1 MHGPTVRRSLQTTC
15 LAGGIACLTLA
26 GCAKQAKRG
35 TESTPTGTKATPVA
49 EEKTVET
56 IGLYMDAAH
65 QALKRDDAEAAAV
78 ELQGALGLLQQALM
92 KQRQAEVQQAK
103 PLPADLLVEMA
114 EKHREAAER
123 FKAADQLDAA
133 TAHYSTV
140 ASLLQVAA
148 DREGRAIVAASSQFS
163 ADYAKERDTIQ
174 KWLDG
179 AQQEKGLTDDKR
191 ADLQKEYQ
199 SKLDELEKTWAP
211 KREQLNTHLE
221 EIRKQADTRQA
232 ELTKKRCEAYRAMA
246 EVYKAKKEDQ
256 QAQYYE
262 TMAYQELARAA
273 ERGTDYAAAEAEYG
287 KWLKAR
293 PDDMAAR
300 MGMARCLEQQGKQK
314 EAAEQYRQLLQKNPK
329 DVNSRFQLAAL
340 LGRQQKWDE
349 ALAQWK
355 QILEMDRQGLAEI
368 RADDPSGEGRR
379 QYLNSQLASHYWQLA
394 SVYQQAGKKAEAKAA
409 YAKAGE
415 LNPQLAQSVP
425 EEFRAKK

>member
-1 MHGPTVRRSLQTTC
+1 LVPVGIVALGCCLLIGGCRKARAPEGTTSP
-15 LAGGIACLTLA
+15 AG
-26 GCAKQAKRG
+26 
-35 TESTPTGTKATPVA
+35 KATPAA

-56 IGLYMDAAH
+56 VGLYMDAAH

-92 KQRQAEVQQAK
+92 KQRQAEVEQAK

-114 EKHREAAER
+114 EKHGEAAQR
-123 FKAADQLDAA
+123 FKAANQMDAA

-148 DREGRAIVAASSQFS
+148 DREGRLIVAEGSKFN
-163 ADYAKERDTIQ
+163 ADYTKERDAIQ
-174 KWLDG
+174 KWFDG

-199 SKLDELEKTWAP
+199 SKLDELEKAWAP

-221 EIRKQADTRQA
+221 EVRKQADKRQA

-246 EVYKAKKEDQ
+246 EIYKAKKEDQ

-273 ERGTDYAAAEAEYG
+273 ERSNDYAAAEAEYG

-293 PDDMAAR
+293 PDDLAAR

-314 EAAEQYRQLLQKNPK
+314 EAAEQYRQLLKKNPK

-355 QILEMDRQGLAEI
+355 QILDMDRQGLAEI
-368 RADDPSGEGRR
+368 RPDDPSGEGRR
-379 QYLNSQLASHYWQLA
+379 QYLNSQRASHYWQLA
-394 SVYQQAGKKAEAKAA
+394 SVCQQAGKKAEAKAA
-409 YAKAGE
+409 YAKAAE

-425 EEFRAKK
+425 EEFRAK